1 MKVLYLPVRFI
12 FKFEKSV
19 YTDTY
24 PSFVLRSILGM
35 NLKQICC
42 ISRKSE
48 CQTCMYNKSCSY
60 ATIFETIEVSS
71 NEILP
76 GRNRISHPYAITY
89 NSKFDVRNRKIDKF
103 EFTITLYGKTI
114 QYLPYIYAAFVRGG
128 YNGMFKTREKY
139 VVEDVLVNGKSI
151 LLDENTIQN
160 DVLPFSFSYENQSNI
175 NENEEI
181 LVELKTPLRF
191 KVNGKYKDDF
201 SANDFFACLYR
212 RFKTMMLK
220 YGTEIPDE
228 FPNYSETNLKI
239 EERNLK
245 WIDYSH
251 YSSRQKTKMELG
263 GLIGTLK
270 LVGNISDF
278 ELILLDFAK
287 VANAGKNTNFGLG
300 QIDYWIK

>member
-19 YTDTY
+19 YADTY

-76 GRNRISHPYAITY
+76 GRNRISHPYTITD

-175 NENEEI
+175 NENKEI

-201 SANDFFACLYR
+201 LANDFFACLYR
-212 RFKTMMLK
+212 RFKTMMLM

-228 FPNYSETNLKI
+228 FPKQSETNLKI
-239 EERNLK
+239 EDRNLK

-251 YSSRQKTKMELG
+251 YSARQKTAMELG